1 MKKLLAIICSV
12 LCIGLCACGEDEI
25 KDESQNTLGHIDAN
39 SEAAQK
45 EVQKSDEDTDG
56 GDSVASTVIEDESA
70 ASCIIDNSQPSD
82 KGKNDA
88 KTDSPSADN
97 TADEFIAGAKDC
109 ITKWTEYM
117 SNAEYSKAAE
127 LMTKEFAEE
136 TYMSEMIDGEDKT
149 AVTIAF
155 NDESVSVSAASDG
168 KVYIKIEIT
177 LIPEEEPDF
186 AMPAKVIVVYD
197 GEKYLFSGIDEEISS
212 DDYEIDSSQL
222 YADSMAKTVFNAAA
236 LLTADMETEGK
247 TVPDGDYDNNS
258 EGEYAER
265 LNEILRDYDIG
276 GDYTVTIQDDIPV
289 KVTYTDGKY
298 TGQYPGENTFR
309 TDGN

>member
-1 MKKLLAIICSV
+1 MKKLLAVICSV
-12 LCIGLCACGEDEI
+12 LCVGLCACGEIEE
-25 KDESQNTLGHIDAN
+25 ESQNALGHIDAG
-39 SEAAQK
+39 SQAAEN
-45 EVQKSDEDTDG
+45 EVQKSEENTDG
-56 GDSVASTVIEDESA
+56 GDSVASTVIVDESI
-70 ASCIIDNSQPSD
+70 ASCIIDNSRSSD
-82 KGKNDA
+82 EGKNDA
-88 KTDSPSADN
+88 KTDSQSADN
-97 TADEFIAGAKDC
+97 TADEFIEGAKDC

-127 LMTKEFAEE
+127 LMTEEFAEE
-136 TYMSEMIDGEDKT
+136 TNMSEMVDGEDKT

-155 NDESVSVSAASDG
+155 NDESVSVTDASDG

-212 DDYEIDSSQL
+212 DGHDIDSSQL
-222 YADSMAKTVFNAAA
+222 YADCMAKTVFNAAA

-247 TVPDGDYDNNS
+247 TVPDGDYDKNS
-258 EGEYAER
+258 DSEYAER
-265 LNEILRDYDIG
+265 LDEILRNYDIG

-289 KVTYTDGKY
+289 KVTYTDGEY